1 MSTSEI
7 FSAIRK
13 NKVLVKKEIEQN
25 FNKNCS
31 NKYNDLSILLHHI
44 CKKEIQKRI
53 QALYITQND
62 NNAQNAFI
70 VYAI

>member
-31 NKYNDLSILLHHI
+31 NKYNDLSILLHYI
-44 CKKEIQKRI
+44 CKKRNLAKFQ
-53 QALYITQND
+53 
-62 NNAQNAFI
+62 
-70 VYAI
+70 